1 MGITGGLES
10 ATVVESRAWFAGME
24 IASILTLYRRRPT
37 SLFLMIYD
45 ETWMR
50 RSFASLCSA
59 FVRAQ

>member
-24 IASILTLYRRRPT
+24 IAYILTLYHRRPT
-37 SLFLMIYD
+37 SSFLMIYD